1 MSEEGMT
8 NSALLSSISSPEE
21 LSRYLPLDRTRR
33 GDIETVSRRYPFRI
47 PPFYAN
53 LIRES
58 GDAGPLGR
66 QAIPA
71 IDEVRDD
78 GGGPDPLDET
88 SISVTP
94 ILLKR
99 YPGRAVFLVSAE
111 CAMYCRFC
119 NRKRLVGKGWDP
131 SDYYGKSL
139 RAIREDN
146 GLREIIL
153 SGGDPLILPGERLEY
168 ILSELRAIERI
179 KTVRLSTRLPVVS
192 PLHISES
199 HFQLLREYG
208 PLWIVIHINHPH
220 EITPEFSMVVRRL
233 REEGHMLVSQT
244 VLLRGVNNCSGIL
257 SRLFTGLVERGIKP
271 YYLFQLDEVRGAQH
285 FKVSVDEGVRIM
297 NDVRMTVSGL
307 AVPHYAMDITGG
319 LGKIP
324 LGASFV
330 EKREGNRLSVR
341 NVAGE
346 RGEYLDDGS
355 GAECF
360 GCGLC
365 DG

>member
-1 MSEEGMT
+1 
-8 NSALLSSISSPEE
+8 
-21 LSRYLPLDRTRR
+21 
-33 GDIETVSRRYPFRI
+33 
-47 PPFYAN
+47 
-53 LIRES
+53 
-58 GDAGPLGR
+58 
-66 QAIPA
+66 
-71 IDEVRDD
+71 
-78 GGGPDPLDET
+78 
-88 SISVTP
+88 
-94 ILLKR
+94 
-99 YPGRAVFLVSAE
+99 
-111 CAMYCRFC
+111 
-119 NRKRLVGKGWDP
+119 
-131 SDYYGKSL
+131 
-139 RAIREDN
+139 
-146 GLREIIL
+146 
-153 SGGDPLILPGERLEY
+153 
-168 ILSELRAIERI
+168 
-179 KTVRLSTRLPVVS
+179 
-192 PLHISES
+192 
-199 HFQLLREYG
+199 
-208 PLWIVIHINHPH
+208 
-220 EITPEFSMVVRRL
+220 
-233 REEGHMLVSQT
+233 MLVSQT

-257 SRLFTGLVERGIKP
+257 SRLFTGLVERGVKP